1 VRKSLRISKF
11 YVYSV
16 FTIISL
22 IACIMNISMLMFS
35 RALFLINFSITVF
48 IEIALLLLLRHYIDY
63 ITNTAKLVRSFVSE
77 NSLEILESIPMPLL
91 VTNLEKEI
99 LLFNDSFK
107 ENFFQ
112 GEDSF
117 YGTVEEFLPLEINT
131 KLLDK
136 KEISDLEKRFL
147 VSSKK
152 MDEFLIFY
160 FFDVTRYCQLKK
172 KYEESRICVA
182 LAVFDNKE
190 ELFQSVQEKE
200 AMELLVSVEGILSA
214 WMSETDGILKKLSDG
229 KYLLMFEEKY
239 LKHFI
244 DKKFDIINKIHEVK
258 VDAHK
263 FATVSFGVSR
273 NIDNLVEAKLQAENA
288 LNMALGR
295 GGDQVVVKSK
305 EEYKFFGGNSP
316 GIEKRSKVRARVVA
330 AALLEKIKAC
340 DAVFIMGHKFSDFDS
355 VGSSIGLYS
364 VCARSEKKSVYF
376 IVDRETSMAI
386 SLLKMMDKFGLSN
399 LILSP
404 ESALSRITDKSFLIV
419 VDTHSE
425 KFLESYQVYHMFKH
439 TAIIDHHRMTMD
451 KIHDANIFFHEPF
464 ASSVCEMVTEIIGYM
479 PHNCLRKWEAECL
492 LSGIMLD
499 TKNFSLKCGVRTFEA
514 AAYLRRK
521 GADSAEVKKIFA
533 DSMENYKIK
542 CKIIESTYILEG
554 CAIATYQSEAGE
566 SRSAYVQAAD
576 ELLNIKDV
584 KASFVIFK
592 SGNGTDISARSLGE
606 VNVQVLMESLGGG
619 GHQTMAAVHLS
630 NIGLKEAE
638 EKLIDIIKVKI

>member
-1 VRKSLRISKF
+1 
-11 YVYSV
+11 
-16 FTIISL
+16 
-22 IACIMNISMLMFS
+22 MNISMLMFS
-35 RALFLINFSITVF
+35 RALFLINFSITAF
-48 IEIALLLLLRHYIDY
+48 IEVSLLLLLRHYMDY
-63 ITNTAKLVRSFVSE
+63 ITNTSKLVKSFISE
-77 NSLEILESIPMPLL
+77 SSLEILESVPMPLL
-91 VTNLEKEI
+91 VTNLEKEV

-107 ENFFQ
+107 ESFLQ

-117 YGTVEEFLPLEINT
+117 YGTLEEFLPLDVNS

-136 KEISDLEKRFL
+136 KEIFYKNKSFL
-147 VSSKK
+147 VSSEK

-160 FFDVTRYCQLKK
+160 FFDVTRYSKLKK
-172 KYEESRICVA
+172 KYEESRICVG

-200 AMELLVSVEGILSA
+200 AMGLLISVEEILSA

-229 KYLLMFEEKY
+229 KYLLLFEEKY

-273 NIDNLVEAKLQAENA
+273 NVDNLVEAKLQAENA

-330 AALLEKIKAC
+330 TALLEKIKAC
-340 DAVFIMGHKFSDFDS
+340 DTVFIMGHKFSDFDS

-364 VCARSEKKSVYF
+364 VCSRSEKKPVYF
-376 IVDRETSMAI
+376 IIDRETSMATSI
-386 SLLKMMDKFGLSN
+386 LKMMDKFGLSN

-404 ESALSRITDKSFLIV
+404 ESAVAKITDKSFLIV

-425 KFLESYQVYHMFKH
+425 KFLENYQVYHMFKH

-451 KIHDANIFFHEPF
+451 KIHDATIFFHEPF

-542 CKIIESTYILEG
+542 CKIVESTYILEG
-554 CAIATYQSEAGE
+554 CAIAAYKGEAGE

-576 ELLNIKDV
+576 ELLNVKDV

-630 NIGLKEAE
+630 NMDLKEAE